1 MDWVD
6 RLRQAVDAKGK
17 HSAVAIEAGVNPSS
31 LSDILRRETDNPEF
45 QTVIRVCAVCNVTV
59 GWVLG
64 ERGFELGPPDLAFLS
79 TVSDWIN
86 GKRLG
91 LTPSDVNGTET
102 PAPPLVHHTRFE
114 NELPAVATLRGE
126 TFVDE
131 DEIRERAIPHEYQ
144 IAGANAV
151 YRTRGDS
158 MIDAGILDGDIL
170 FVRRTTNR
178 RVANGHVVVGRLDG
192 TFTVKRLHIETNKVT
207 LTSESQ
213 GRHTI
218 TIDEDAERFTLI
230 GIVVGLSRDLL
241 RR

>member
-17 HSAVAIEAGVNPSS
+17 HSAVAMDAGVDPSS
-31 LSDILRRETDNPEF
+31 LSDILRRETDNPKL
-45 QTVIRVCAVCNVTV
+45 QTLIRVCAVCGVTV
-59 GWVLG
+59 GWLLG
-64 ERGFELGPPDLAFLS
+64 EQGFELGQSDFEFLS
-79 TVSDWIN
+79 EITGWIN
-86 GKRLG
+86 SKRLDLISLSERG
-91 LTPSDVNGTET
+91 AEPS
-102 PAPPLVHHTRFE
+102 APPLAHEARFAKIP
-114 NELPAVATLRGE
+114 LAAATPRE

-144 IAGANAV
+144 IDGANAV

-170 FVRRTTNR
+170 FVRRTRNR
-178 RVANGHVVVGRLDG
+178 TAANGHVVVGRLDG
-192 TFTVKRLHIETNKVT
+192 TFTVKRLHVEKDAIT
-207 LTSESQ
+207 LTSESH

-218 TIDEDAERFTLI
+218 TINEEAERFALI
-230 GIVVGLSRDLL
+230 GIVVGLARDLL